1 MKSSSDLTY
10 AGRLRRRVRVLWCVA
25 ALMLAYM
32 VIVGETGGDSRI
44 MSQLAQI
51 VSRVIFFGGLA
62 WVAAAI
68 VRTNKLL
75 KNRAAM
81 RESQLQEL
89 DERNRYLHDKSGGT
103 VMDILLLILLF
114 TTLTAALYNMPAFY
128 TSFALLAAA
137 VLLKGGAYLHY
148 SRASKE

>member
-1 MKSSSDLTY
+1 MKTSTKTTY
-10 AGRLRRRVRVLWCVA
+10 ADRLRRRVRILWCVVV
-25 ALMLAYM
+25 LMLAYM

-44 MSQLAQI
+44 MSRLAET

-62 WVAAAI
+62 WVVASI

-75 KNRAAM
+75 KSRAAM
-81 RESQLQEL
+81 RESQLQEQ

-114 TTLTAALYNMPAFY
+114 TTLTASLYNMPAFY
-128 TSFALLAAA
+128 TSFALLATA
-137 VLLKGGAYLHY
+137 VLLKGGAYLLY
-148 SRASKE
+148 TRTPKE